1 MATQFMFAINKI
13 DIKTFVKLYLNVQ
26 NKQLQ
31 ILLYYSQYMLTQTGR
46 EVYK

>member
-13 DIKTFVKLYLNVQ
+13 DRRTFVKIYLNAQ

-31 ILLYYSQYMLTQTGR
+31 ILLYYSQYMLIQTGR